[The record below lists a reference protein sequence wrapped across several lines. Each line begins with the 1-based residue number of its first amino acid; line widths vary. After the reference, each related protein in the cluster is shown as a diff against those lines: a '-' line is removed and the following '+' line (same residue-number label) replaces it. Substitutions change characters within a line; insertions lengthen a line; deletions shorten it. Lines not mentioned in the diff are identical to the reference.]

1 MPNEYSQLCPVLFGE
16 GAADKL
22 PEKIAAFG
30 GGPVLFITDPGI
42 RGTGLVDRMAD
53 AVRAAGID
61 ADVFDGVEADAPDTT
76 IDACDANVLKKKAYR
91 VLVGVGGGS
100 SLDSAKAIAVL
111 AENPGPVAKYFMTW
125 QAGREVKL
133 ILIPTNSGTG
143 SEVTPMCVIHDT
155 VNNIKTGILRPA
167 DYAIVDPALTVSA
180 PPKVTAYTGMDALS
194 HAVEAYTCT
203 AANVHSDLL
212 ALQCVRL
219 IAQNLRAAC
228 ADGKNMAARSALAFA
243 SNIAGI
249 AFAESSVHAGHAIA
263 HETGVVLEQPHG
275 LICALVTPVVIEYSA
290 PCFPERMVALAEALG
305 VAGAT
310 PETAGKLAA
319 DAVRALARDLG
330 IPSLK
335 SMGIARADVVA
346 CAAGAVE
353 HNIFINTAPKPTG
366 VPEVEML
373 LGQMYDTY

>member
-16 GAADKL
+16 GAADRL
-22 PEKIAAFG
+22 PEKIAGFG

-53 AVRAAGID
+53 AVRAAGFEADLFD
-61 ADVFDGVEADAPDTT
+61 AVEPDAPDTV
-76 IDACDANVLKKKAYR
+76 IDRCNEELLRKKKYR

-111 AENPGPVAKYFMTW
+111 AENPGPVSKYFMTW
-125 QAGREVKL
+125 QSGREVKL

-180 PPKVTAYTGMDALS
+180 PPRVTAYTGMDALS

-212 ALQCVRL
+212 ALECVRL
-219 IAQNLRAAC
+219 IARNLRAAC

-249 AFAESSVHAGHAIA
+249 AFSESSVHAGHAIA

-305 VAGAT
+305 VTDAT

-319 DAVRALARDLG
+319 DAVRQLARDLG

-335 SMGIARADVVA
+335 SMGIRREDVVA

-366 VPEVEML
+366 VPEVAML

>member
-16 GAADKL
+16 GAADQL
-22 PEKIAAFG
+22 PEKIKQFG

-53 AVRAAGID
+53 AVRAAGLEV
-61 ADVFDGVEADAPDTT
+61 DVFDEVEADAPD
-76 IDACDANVLKKKAYR
+76 DVVDRCSALFEKKTYP

-111 AENPGPVAKYFMTW
+111 AENPGPVSKYFMTW
-125 QAGREVKL
+125 QAGRNVKL
-133 ILIPTNSGTG
+133 ILIPTTSGTG

-167 DYAIVDPALTVSA
+167 DYAIVDPVLTVSC
-180 PPKVTAYTGMDALS
+180 PPKVTAHTGMDALS

-212 ALQCVRL
+212 ALECVRL
-219 IAQNLRAAC
+219 IARNLRAAC
-228 ADGKNMAARSALAFA
+228 ADGGNMAARSALAFA

-249 AFAESSVHAGHAIA
+249 AFSESSVQVGHAIA

-290 PCFPERMVALAEALG
+290 PCFPERMVPLAEALG
-305 VAGAT
+305 VTDAT
-310 PETAGKLAA
+310 PETAGAKAA
-319 DAVRALARDLG
+319 EAVRALARDLG

-335 SMGIARADVVA
+335 SMGIAREDVVG
-346 CAAGAVE
+346 CAQGAVD
-353 HNIFINTAPKPTG
+353 HNIFIVTAPKPTG
-366 VPEVEML
+366 VPEVAAL

>member
-16 GAADKL
+16 GAADQL

-30 GGPVLFITDPGI
+30 GGPVLFITAPGI
-42 RGTGLVDRMAD
+42 RGTGLIDRMAD
-53 AVRAAGID
+53 AVRGAGID
-61 ADVFDGVEADAPDTT
+61 ADIFDEVEADAPDTV
-76 IDACDANVLKKKAYR
+76 IDRCSAVFERKKYH

-111 AENPGPVAKYFMTW
+111 AENPGPVSKYFMTW

-143 SEVTPMCVIHDT
+143 SEVTPMCVVHDT
-155 VNNIKTGILRPA
+155 VNNVKTGILRPA

-212 ALQCVRL
+212 ALECVRL
-219 IAQNLRAAC
+219 ISQNLRTAC
-228 ADGKNMAARSALAFA
+228 ADGGNMAARSALAFA

-290 PCFPERMVALAEALG
+290 PCFPERMTALANALG
-305 VAGAT
+305 VADAT
-310 PETAGKLAA
+310 PADAGKKAA
-319 DAVRALARDLG
+319 DAVRKLARDLG

-335 SMGIARADVVA
+335 ELGIRREDVVA

-366 VPEVEML
+366 VPEVAEL

>member
-16 GAADKL
+16 GAADAL
-22 PEKIAAFG
+22 PEKIRFFG

-61 ADVFDGVEADAPDTT
+61 ADIFDEVEADAPDTA
-76 IDACDANVLKKKAYR
+76 IDLCDEKLLRKKAYH

-100 SLDSAKAIAVL
+100 SMDSAKAIAVL
-111 AENPGPVAKYFMTW
+111 AENPGPVSKYFMTW
-125 QAGREVKL
+125 QNGREVKL
-133 ILIPTNSGTG
+133 ILIPTTSGTG

-167 DYAIVDPALTVSA
+167 DYAVVDPALTVSC
-180 PPKVTAYTGMDALS
+180 PPKVTAQTGMDALS

-203 AANVHSDLL
+203 SRNAHSDLL
-212 ALQCVRL
+212 ALECVRL
-219 IAQNLRAAC
+219 IANNLEAAC
-228 ADGKNMAARSALAFA
+228 ADGNDMAARAALAFA

-249 AFAESSVHAGHAIA
+249 AFAESSVHVGHAIA

-275 LICALVTPVVIEYSA
+275 LICALVTPIVIEYSA
-290 PCFPERMVALAEALG
+290 PCFPERMVPLTQALG
-305 VAGAT
+305 VTDAT

-319 DAVRALARDLG
+319 DAVRKLSRALG
-330 IPSLK
+330 IPSLREL
-335 SMGIARADVVA
+335 GCRREDVVA
-346 CAAGAVE
+346 CAQGAVD
-353 HNIFINTAPKPTG
+353 HNIFINTAPRPTG
-366 VPEVEML
+366 VPEVAEL
-373 LGQMYDTY
+373 LGLMYDD

>member
-16 GAADKL
+16 GAADRL
-22 PEKIAAFG
+22 PEKIAGFG

-42 RGTGLVDRMAD
+42 RGTGLVDRMAETLRENG
-53 AVRAAGID
+53 VE
-61 ADVFDGVEADAPDTT
+61 ADIFDEVEADAPDTV
-76 IDACDANVLKKKAYR
+76 IDRCSALFEQKKYP

-111 AENPGPVAKYFMTW
+111 AENPGPVSKYFMTW
-125 QAGREVKL
+125 QAGRAVKL
-133 ILIPTNSGTG
+133 ILIPTTSGTG

-167 DYAIVDPALTVSA
+167 DYAIVDPALTVSC
-180 PPKVTAYTGMDALS
+180 PPKVTAFTGMDALS

-212 ALQCVRL
+212 ALECVRL
-219 IAQNLRAAC
+219 IAANLRAAC

-249 AFAESSVHAGHAIA
+249 AFSESSVHAGHAIA

-305 VAGAT
+305 VTGVT
-310 PETAGKLAA
+310 PETAGEKAA
-319 DAVRALARDLG
+319 DAVRKLARDLG

-335 SMGIARADVVA
+335 SMGIRREDVVA

>member
-16 GAADKL
+16 GAADQL
-22 PEKIAAFG
+22 PEKIKGFG

-42 RGTGLVDRMAD
+42 RGTGLIDRMAEQ
-53 AVRAAGID
+53 ARAAGLEV
-61 ADVFDGVEADAPDTT
+61 DVFDEVEADAPDTV
-76 IDACDANVLKKKAYR
+76 IDRCSALFEKKKYP

-111 AENPGPVAKYFMTW
+111 AENPGPVSKYFMTW
-125 QAGREVKL
+125 QSGREVKL

-212 ALQCVRL
+212 ALECVRL

-249 AFAESSVHAGHAIA
+249 AFSESSVHAGHAIA

-305 VAGAT
+305 VSGAT
-310 PETAGKLAA
+310 PENAGKRAA
-319 DAVRALARDLG
+319 DAVRQLARDLG

-335 SMGIARADVVA
+335 SMGIRREDVVA

-353 HNIFINTAPKPTG
+353 HNIFIVTAPKPTG
-366 VPEVEML
+366 VPEVELL

>member
-16 GAADKL
+16 GAADAL
-22 PEKIAAFG
+22 PEKIRAFG

-42 RGTGLVDRMAD
+42 RGTGLVDRLAE
-53 AVRAAGID
+53 AVRADGTEADIFD
-61 ADVFDGVEADAPDTT
+61 AVEADAPDTV
-76 IDACDANVLKKKAYR
+76 IDACEEQVLRAKAYR

-100 SLDSAKAIAVL
+100 SMDSAKAIAVL
-111 AENPGPVAKYFMTW
+111 AENPGPVSKYYMTW
-125 QAGREVKL
+125 QSGREVRL

-155 VNNIKTGILRPA
+155 VNNVKAGILRPA

-180 PPKVTAYTGMDALS
+180 PPKVTALTGMDALS

-212 ALQCVRL
+212 ALECVRL
-219 IAQNLRAAC
+219 IARNLEAAC
-228 ADGKNMAARSALAFA
+228 ADGKNMAARTALAFA

-249 AFAESSVHAGHAIA
+249 AFAESSVHVGHAIA

-275 LICALVTPVVIEYSA
+275 LICALVTPIVIEYSA
-290 PCFPERMVALAEALG
+290 PCFPERMVPLAEALG

-310 PETAGKLAA
+310 PERPKEEVTRTVSVAGF
-319 DAVRALARDLG
+319 
-330 IPSLK
+330 
-335 SMGIARADVVA
+335 
-346 CAAGAVE
+346 GATLV
-353 HNIFINTAPKPTG
+353 
-366 VPEVEML
+366 
-373 LGQMYDTY
+373 

>member
-1 MPNEYSQLCPVLFGE
+1 MPSVYQQLCPVLFGE
-16 GAADKL
+16 GAADAL
-22 PEKIAAFG
+22 PDKVKELG
-30 GGPVLFITDPGI
+30 GGPALIICDAGI
-42 RGTGLVDRMAD
+42 
-53 AVRAAGID
+53 RAAGIVDRLAD
-61 ADVFDGVEADAPDTT
+61 AMRAADIETDIFDEVEADAPDDV
-76 IDACDANVLKKKAYR
+76 IDRTSALFAQKTYA
-91 VLVGVGGGS
+91 VLVGIGGGS

-111 AENPGPVAKYFMTW
+111 AENPGPVSKYFMTW
-125 QAGREVKL
+125 QNGRNVKL
-133 ILIPTNSGTG
+133 ILMPTNSGTG

-212 ALQCVRL
+212 ALECVRL
-219 IAQNLRAAC
+219 IAGNLKAAC
-228 ADGKNMAARSALAFA
+228 EDGKNMAARSALAFA

-290 PCFPERMVALAEALG
+290 PCFPERMVALANALG
-305 VAGAT
+305 VADAT
-310 PETAGKLAA
+310 PENAGAKAA
-319 DAVRALARDLG
+319 DAVRKLARELG

-335 SMGIARADVVA
+335 ELGIRREDVVA

-353 HNIFINTAPKPTG
+353 HIIFIVTAPKPTG
-366 VPEVEML
+366 VPEVAEL

>member
-16 GAADKL
+16 GAADQL
-22 PEKIAAFG
+22 PEKIEAFG

-61 ADVFDGVEADAPDTT
+61 ADIFDEVEADAPDTA
-76 IDACDANVLKKKAYR
+76 IDLCDEKLLRKKAYR

-100 SLDSAKAIAVL
+100 SMDSAKAIAVL
-111 AENPGPVAKYFMTW
+111 AENPGPVSKYFMTW
-125 QAGREVKL
+125 QNGREVKL
-133 ILIPTNSGTG
+133 ILIPTTSGTG

-167 DYAIVDPALTVSA
+167 DYAVVDPALTVSC

-203 AANVHSDLL
+203 SRNAHSDLL
-212 ALQCVRL
+212 ALECVRL
-219 IAQNLRAAC
+219 IARNLQTAC
-228 ADGKNMAARSALAFA
+228 EDGKNMAARSAMSFA

-263 HETGVVLEQPHG
+263 HETGVILEQPHG
-275 LICALVTPVVIEYSA
+275 LLCALVTPVVIEYSA
-290 PCFPERMVALAEALG
+290 DCFPERMVALAEALG
-305 VAGAT
+305 ETDVTPENAGA
-310 PETAGKLAA
+310 KAA
-319 DAVRALARDLG
+319 QAVRALSRRLG

-335 SMGIARADVVA
+335 ELGIRREDVVA
-346 CAAGAVE
+346 CAQGAVD

-366 VPEVEML
+366 VPEVAGL
-373 LGQMYDTY
+373 LGLMYDTY

>member
-1 MPNEYSQLCPVLFGE
+1 MAKEYSQLCPVLFGV
-16 GAADKL
+16 GAADAL
-22 PEKIAAFG
+22 PEKIQGYG
-30 GGPVLFITDPGI
+30 GGPVLFICDAGI
-42 RGTGLVDRMAD
+42 RGTGLVDKMAD

-61 ADVFDGVEADAPDTT
+61 ADIFDEVEADAPDTK
-76 IDACDANVLKKKAYR
+76 IDLASALFEKKQYK

-133 ILIPTNSGTG
+133 ILIPTTSGTG

-167 DYAIVDPALTVSA
+167 DYAIVDPALTVSC
-180 PPKVTAYTGMDALS
+180 PPKVTAFTGMDALS

-212 ALQCVRL
+212 ALECVRL
-219 IAQNLRAAC
+219 IAANLRAAC

-249 AFAESSVHAGHAIA
+249 AFSESSVHAGHAIA

-305 VAGAT
+305 VTDAT
-310 PETAGKLAA
+310 PETAGEKSA
-319 DAVRALARDLG
+319 DAVRKLARDLG

-335 SMGIARADVVA
+335 SMGIRREDVVA

>member
-22 PEKIAAFG
+22 PEKIQQFG

-42 RGTGLVDRMAD
+42 RSTGLADDLAD
-53 AVRAAGID
+53 AARAAGLDVDIFD
-61 ADVFDGVEADAPDTT
+61 AVEADAPDTQ
-76 IDACDANVLKKKAYR
+76 IDLAGALFAKKTYK

-111 AENPGPVAKYFMTW
+111 AENPGPVAKYYMTW

-133 ILIPTNSGTG
+133 ILIPTTSGTG

-167 DYAIVDPALTVSA
+167 DYAIVDPALTVSC
-180 PPKVTAYTGMDALS
+180 PPKITAYTGMDALS

-203 AANVHSDLL
+203 AAHVHSDLL
-212 ALQCVRL
+212 ALECVRL

-228 ADGKNMAARSALAFA
+228 ADGKNMAARSAMAFA

-249 AFAESSVHAGHAIA
+249 AFSESSVHAGHAIA

-305 VAGAT
+305 VKDAT
-310 PETAGKLAA
+310 PENAGTKAA
-319 DAVRALARDLG
+319 EAVRALARDLG

-335 SMGIARADVVA
+335 SMGIQREAVVA
-346 CAAGAVE
+346 CAQGAVD

-366 VPEVEML
+366 VPEVAEL
-373 LGQMYDTY
+373 LGRMYDTY

>member
-1 MPNEYSQLCPVLFGE
+1 MPNVYQQLCPVLFGA
-16 GAADKL
+16 GAADAL
-22 PEKIAAFG
+22 PDKVKELG
-30 GGPVLFITDPGI
+30 GGPVLLICDAGI
-42 RGTGLVDRMAD
+42 RATGMIDRLAD
-53 AVRAAGID
+53 ALRAAGLDTDI
-61 ADVFDGVEADAPDTT
+61 FDEVEADAPDTKV
-76 IDACDANVLKKKAYR
+76 DLCSAMFEKKTYK

-111 AENPGPVAKYFMTW
+111 AENPGPVSKYFMTW
-125 QAGREVKL
+125 QAGRNVKL
-133 ILIPTNSGTG
+133 ILIPTTSGTG

-167 DYAIVDPALTVSA
+167 DYAIVDPALTVSC
-180 PPKVTAYTGMDALS
+180 PPKITAYTGMDALS

-203 AANVHSDLL
+203 AANEHSDLL
-212 ALQCVRL
+212 ALECVRL
-219 IAQNLRAAC
+219 IAKNLKAAC
-228 ADGKNMAARSALAFA
+228 EDGKNMAARSALAFA

-305 VAGAT
+305 AVDVTPENAGA
-310 PETAGKLAA
+310 KAA
-319 DAVRALARDLG
+319 EAVRALARSLG

-335 SMGIARADVVA
+335 SMGIRREDVVA
-346 CAAGAVE
+346 CAQGAVD
-353 HNIFINTAPKPTG
+353 HNIFIVTAPKPTG
-366 VPEVEML
+366 VPEVAEL
-373 LGQMYDTY
+373 LGLMYDTY

>member
-16 GAADKL
+16 GAADQL
-22 PEKIAAFG
+22 PDKIRAFG

-42 RGTGLVDRMAD
+42 RSTGLIDRMAD
-53 AVRAAGID
+53 AVRAAGME
-61 ADVFDGVEADAPDTT
+61 ADIFDEVEADAPDTV
-76 IDACDANVLKKKAYR
+76 IDLCNEKVLQRKKYR

-100 SLDSAKAIAVL
+100 SMDSAKAIAVL
-111 AENPGPVAKYFMTW
+111 AENPGPVSRYFMTW

-203 AANVHSDLL
+203 SRNAHSDLL
-212 ALQCVRL
+212 ALECVRL
-219 IAQNLRAAC
+219 IARNLRTAC
-228 ADGKNMAARSALAFA
+228 DDGKDMAARSALAFA

-263 HETGVVLEQPHG
+263 HETGVMLEQPHG
-275 LICALVTPVVIEYSA
+275 LLCAIVTPVVIEYSA
-290 PCFPERMVALAEALG
+290 PCFPERMVALANALG
-305 VAGAT
+305 AT
-310 PETAGKLAA
+310 DAAPETAGKLAA
-319 DAVRALARDLG
+319 DAVRKLARDLG

-335 SMGIARADVVA
+335 ELGIRREDVVA

-366 VPEVEML
+366 VPEIAEL

>member
-1 MPNEYSQLCPVLFGE
+1 MPNEYSQLCPVFFGE
-16 GAADKL
+16 GAADAL
-22 PEKIAAFG
+22 PEKIRGFG
-30 GGPVLFITDPGI
+30 GGPVLFICDPGI
-42 RGTGLVDRMAD
+42 RGTGLVDRMAE
-53 AVRAAGID
+53 AVRAAGMEADIFD
-61 ADVFDGVEADAPDTT
+61 AVEADAPDTV
-76 IDACDANVLKKKAYR
+76 IDRCDAEMLQKKRYH

-111 AENPGPVAKYFMTW
+111 AENPGPVSKYFMTW

-155 VNNIKTGILRPA
+155 INNIKTGILRPA

-212 ALQCVRL
+212 ALECVRL
-219 IAQNLRAAC
+219 IAQNLRTAC

-249 AFAESSVHAGHAIA
+249 AFSESSVHAGHAIA

-290 PCFPERMVALAEALG
+290 PCFPERMVALANAFG
-305 VAGAT
+305 IADAT
-310 PETAGKLAA
+310 PENAGAKAA
-319 DAVRALARDLG
+319 EAVRKLARDLG

-335 SMGIARADVVA
+335 DLGIRREDVVA

-353 HNIFINTAPKPTG
+353 HNICINTAPKPTG
-366 VPEVEML
+366 VPEVAEL
-373 LGQMYDTY
+373 LGQMYDSY

>member
-16 GAADKL
+16 GAADQL
-22 PEKIAAFG
+22 PEKIKGFG

-42 RGTGLVDRMAD
+42 RGTGLIDRMAEQ
-53 AVRAAGID
+53 ARAAGLEV
-61 ADVFDGVEADAPDTT
+61 DVFDEVEADAPDTV
-76 IDACDANVLKKKAYR
+76 IDRCSEVLARKQYH

-111 AENPGPVAKYFMTW
+111 AENPGPVSKYFMTW
-125 QAGREVKL
+125 QGGREVKL
-133 ILIPTNSGTG
+133 ILIPTTSGTG

-167 DYAIVDPALTVSA
+167 DYAIVDPVLTVSA

-203 AANVHSDLL
+203 AANAHSDLL
-212 ALQCVRL
+212 ALECVRL
-219 IAQNLRAAC
+219 IAKNLKAAC

-275 LICALVTPVVIEYSA
+275 LLCALVTPVVIEYSA

-305 VAGAT
+305 EKDVT
-310 PETAGKLAA
+310 PENAGTKAA
-319 DAVRALARDLG
+319 EAVRALARDLG

-335 SMGIARADVVA
+335 ALGCRREDVVA

-366 VPEVEML
+366 VPEIAEL

>member
-1 MPNEYSQLCPVLFGE
+1 MAKEYSQLCPVLFGV
-16 GAADKL
+16 GAADAL
-22 PEKIAAFG
+22 PEKIQGYG
-30 GGPVLFITDPGI
+30 GGPVLFICDAGI
-42 RGTGLVDRMAD
+42 RGTGLVDKMAD

-61 ADVFDGVEADAPDTT
+61 ADIFDEVEADAPDTK
-76 IDACDANVLKKKAYR
+76 IDLASALFEKKQYK

-133 ILIPTNSGTG
+133 ILIPTTSGTG

-167 DYAIVDPALTVSA
+167 DYAIVDPALTVSC

-203 AANVHSDLL
+203 AANEHSDLL
-212 ALQCVRL
+212 ALECMRL
-219 IAQNLRAAC
+219 ISRNLKAAC
-228 ADGKNMAARSALAFA
+228 DDGQNMAARSALAFA

-290 PCFPERMVALAEALG
+290 PCFPERMVPLAEALG
-305 VAGAT
+305 ATDVTPENAGA
-310 PETAGKLAA
+310 KAA
-319 DAVRALARDLG
+319 EAVRALARALG

-335 SMGIARADVVA
+335 ELGFKREDVVA
-346 CAAGAVE
+346 CAQGAVD
-353 HNIFINTAPKPTG
+353 HNIFIVTAPKPTG
-366 VPEVEML
+366 VPEVAAL